1 MLSTGSRMVCRC
13 FRNQSETTVNVPSLP
28 PNIAAISS
36 HFPKVATELVIPVE
50 SPTVL
55 NADAVSK
62 SSDKNGSVG
71 FNRQRINVI
80 VKTIP
85 SAKLQI
91 TIACCTVPAENRFR
105 NAPGCSPLGYATI
118 VRNRT
123 KIVVPFTPPPVEP
136 GDAPKYINI
145 QTKSR
150 LALEKS
156 PTFAIVKPD
165 VREVMPIKNAITQES
180 ESPSIAFSN
189 SELVRSK
196 NPEVVST
203 ALECNLNL

>member
-1 MLSTGSRMVCRC
+1 MYPAVHYPTEMLSTGSRMVCRC

-36 HFPKVATELVIPVE
+36 HFPKVATELVMPVE

-71 FNRQRINVI
+71 FNRQRINEMANTMLI
-80 VKTIP
+80 
-85 SAKLQI
+85 AKLQI

-118 VRNRT
+118 VRNST
-123 KIVVPFTPPPVEP
+123 KIVVTFTPPPVEP
-136 GDAPKYINI
+136 GDAPIYINI
-145 QTKSR
+145 QTKS
-150 LALEKS
+150 
-156 PTFAIVKPD
+156 
-165 VREVMPIKNAITQES
+165 
-180 ESPSIAFSN
+180 
-189 SELVRSK
+189 
-196 NPEVVST
+196 
-203 ALECNLNL
+203 

>member
-105 NAPGCSPLGYATI
+105 NAPGCSPRGYATI
-118 VRNRT
+118 VRNST
-123 KIVVPFTPPPVEP
+123 KIEVTYTSPPVDP
-136 GDAPKYINI
+136 GDAPIYINTQI
-145 QTKSR
+145 KS
-150 LALEKS
+150 
-156 PTFAIVKPD
+156 
-165 VREVMPIKNAITQES
+165 
-180 ESPSIAFSN
+180 
-189 SELVRSK
+189 
-196 NPEVVST
+196 
-203 ALECNLNL
+203 